1 MKSDRQ
7 TTVRDRIV
15 LTGLG
20 VHSGSLATLSVLPGK
35 ADSGIVFVRAGEEGE
50 RSVKVG
56 PGAVSATE
64 LATVLGDSS
73 GAVVATVEH
82 LLAALSGLGID
93 NAVCEIDGP
102 EVPIMDGS
110 AGAFVEAIDH
120 VGLRQ
125 LAAPRRYI
133 KILKPI
139 KVMMGRGWGEL
150 RPRDQGFRVETE
162 IDFDHPLIGRQSY
175 AGDVGPD
182 MFRND
187 LARARTFGFLSD
199 VTRLWS
205 AGYALG
211 ASLDNTLVVGEDR
224 VLNQDGMRFADEFVR
239 HKALDA
245 IGDLALAGAPL
256 IGLYRSYCGGH
267 RLNYQ
272 VLRALL
278 ADTTA
283 WCWSDKQVARAAA
296 PRRGVGRGLAGRGAE
311 LAMPAFRADHS

>member
-1 MKSDRQ
+1 M
-7 TTVRDRIV
+7 
-15 LTGLG
+15 
-20 VHSGSLATLSVLPGK
+20 
-35 ADSGIVFVRAGEEGE
+35 VFVRSGEDGE

-56 PGAVSATE
+56 PDAVNATE

-82 LLAALSGLGID
+82 LMSTLSALGVD
-93 NAVCEIDGP
+93 NVICEIDGP

-110 AGAFVEAIDH
+110 AGAFVEAIDQ
-120 VGLRQ
+120 VGLRT
-125 LAAPRRYI
+125 LTKARRYI
-133 KILKPI
+133 KVLKPI

-150 RPRDQGFRVETE
+150 RPRDGGFRVETE
-162 IDFDHPLIGRQSY
+162 IDFDNPLIGRQSF
-175 AGDVGPD
+175 AGDVGPA
-182 MFRND
+182 MFRRD

-211 ASLDNTLVVGEDR
+211 ASLDNTLVVGDDR
-224 VLNQDGMRFADEFVR
+224 VLNQDGLRYADEFVR

-245 IGDLALAGAPL
+245 IGDLAMAGAPL

-267 RLNYQ
+267 RLNHM

-278 ADTTA
+278 ADASA
-283 WCWSDKQVARAAA
+283 WCWTDKPVEHAAA
-296 PRRGVGRGLAGRGAE
+296 PRRAYAGRGAE

>member
-1 MKSDRQ
+1 MFVRSGEDGER
-7 TTVRDRIV
+7 TVRVSHD
-15 LTGLG
+15 
-20 VHSGSLATLSVLPGK
+20 
-35 ADSGIVFVRAGEEGE
+35 
-50 RSVKVG
+50 
-56 PGAVSATE
+56 AVNATE
-64 LATVLGDSS
+64 LATVLGDAS

-82 LLAALSGLGID
+82 LLATLSGLGVD
-93 NAVCEIDGP
+93 NVTCEIDGP

-110 AGAFVEAIDH
+110 AGAFVEAIDQ

-125 LAAPRRYI
+125 LTAPRRYI

-139 KVMMGRGWGEL
+139 KVALGRGWGEL
-150 RPRDQGFRVETE
+150 RPRERGLRIEAE
-162 IDFDHPLIGRQSY
+162 IDFDHPLIGRQAY
-175 AGDVGPD
+175 AGEVGPA
-182 MFRND
+182 MFRQD

-224 VLNQDGMRFADEFVR
+224 LLNQDGVRFADEFVR

-267 RLNYQ
+267 RLNYA
-272 VLRALL
+272 VVRALL
-278 ADTTA
+278 ADASA
-283 WCWSDKQVARAAA
+283 WCWTDTPAERAA
-296 PRRGVGRGLAGRGAE
+296 PRRSYAGRGAE